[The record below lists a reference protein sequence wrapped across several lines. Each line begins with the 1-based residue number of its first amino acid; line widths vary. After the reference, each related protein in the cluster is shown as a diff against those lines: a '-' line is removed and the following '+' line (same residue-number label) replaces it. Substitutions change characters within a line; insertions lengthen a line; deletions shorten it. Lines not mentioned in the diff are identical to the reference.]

1 MITHVVRFY
10 KIQVLLSKNFVISIR
25 NSNFSRLYFGADKKE
40 LWSDESISS
49 NAPLKSHL
57 ERERTRS
64 REQNSNCNRDLL
76 LFRVCECVR
85 RKQRSS
91 GGKCRRRFPFT
102 KEILAL
108 EQRAV
113 VASSSSECFS
123 FNQSTVAVRLV
134 KEAGKAFNCV
144 EPWLSKKVV
153 NEVFLTGQL
162 TT

>member
-1 MITHVVRFY
+1 MSLAVSLRSKNVKLCEWNYDFYFVIFRRVFWKILESREKSSMITHVVRFY

-85 RKQRSS
+85 RK
-91 GGKCRRRFPFT
+91 RRRAAVNAGAVSR
-102 KEILAL
+102 L
-108 EQRAV
+108 QRR
-113 VASSSSECFS
+113 F
-123 FNQSTVAVRLV
+123 
-134 KEAGKAFNCV
+134 
-144 EPWLSKKVV
+144 
-153 NEVFLTGQL
+153 
-162 TT
+162 